1 MVLPYSSTDYGE
13 DQGGA
18 INIQELIV
26 PSSTA
31 FDPTE
36 DESTG
41 TMKAIRDYIGT
52 LIDIE
57 PQPLRV
63 VSLRARNF
71 QTAQLQALRR
81 LELTLMARRR
91 VIGVVGRLQ

>member
-1 MVLPYSSTDYGE
+1 MPVPFSQGN
-13 DQGGA
+13 QGGA
-18 INIQELIV
+18 INIQEFIV

-41 TMKAIRDYIGT
+41 TMKSIRDYIGT

-57 PQPLRV
+57 PPVFAGGRFTGEEIPGGTITSITQTQGPVPL
-63 VSLRARNF
+63 
-71 QTAQLQALRR
+71 
-81 LELTLMARRR
+81 
-91 VIGVVGRLQ
+91 